1 LSDADERHARQREIA
16 DLQQDFPGYRVWQ
29 EAMGDRIQL
38 VAVRRKAATSPHTL
52 VTTDVAELRATLAKS
67 PPTRQAGEQ
76 VAGYDGA
83 VTERAEGSR
92 HAGAS
97 GSSGRTGTSP

>member
-1 LSDADERHARQREIA
+1 MLTNAMPASGR
-16 DLQQDFPGYRVWQ
+16 LPTCNKTSPVTGYGKKPW
-29 EAMGDRIQL
+29 ATAS
-38 VAVRRKAATSPHTL
+38 AVRRKAGTSPQTL